1 VWNRCTR
8 SRPSGPPADRDIA
21 ELFSG
26 DYRLSM
32 LRAMTEARGIR
43 VRGVDYE
50 SYIQSHVRRLEVLRR
65 AGIVKR
71 IDADH
76 WRIPNDFETRA
87 AGYDAQR
94 RGLMAIRPLST
105 IDLEAQIGADGV
117 T

>member
-1 VWNRCTR
+1 
-8 SRPSGPPADRDIA
+8 
-21 ELFSG
+21 
-26 DYRLSM
+26 
-32 LRAMTEARGIR
+32 MTEARGIR

-87 AGYDAQR
+87 AGYDAQH